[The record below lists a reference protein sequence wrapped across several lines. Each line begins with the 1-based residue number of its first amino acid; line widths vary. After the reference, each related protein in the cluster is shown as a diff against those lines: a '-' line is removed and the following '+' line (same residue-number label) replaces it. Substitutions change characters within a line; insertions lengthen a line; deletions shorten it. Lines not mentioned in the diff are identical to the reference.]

1 MVFFHYVKAFD
12 KVCYSV
18 LLQKFDEDDSDIG
31 VNGSQSIYGRHKKS
45 VTTLNI
51 HYLSIF

>member
-31 VNGSQSIYGRHKKS
+31 VNGSQSNMGDIKR
-45 VTTLNI
+45 VLQ
-51 HYLSIF
+51 L